1 MKRFRKKIHK
11 ISIFIFIIGF
21 VAWGYW
27 FIDPEIKFI
36 MWLSNLVNISNNW
49 CEKPE
54 LNDNISCG
62 EESLF
67 TQKEYSYFQ
76 SGKFKKAVN
85 SFTQERNKNR
95 NNPEILIYLNNAKL
109 MQERRK
115 SYTIAVPVPINREGR
130 DIAESSLRGAAQIQE
145 EFNKDTKNSGLKIV
159 IVNDENNP
167 QTVYK
172 LTQRLLA
179 KNDLVAVVGHY
190 SSEVHQAALPVYQN
204 QQIVVITG
212 GVSAMRETIL
222 DSKTYPKNFFFRT
235 VPDVQIQIRT
245 LIKQLKSF
253 QLANGAK
260 VAIFYT
266 PNSIYSKSAFTE
278 LNKQLGAENIIDRDI
293 SSSNL
298 YAESI
303 LNEVKQQG
311 AKALIFIPDGRVNN
325 SSSFDNTISLID
337 ANADKLPMLGFR
349 TLYSRK
355 IFDRRNFVKNLFL
368 VVPWHYLKSEN
379 KQFIQKAKD
388 IWQTDNID
396 SITALSYDA
405 TLVLTKALENL
416 SISDSLKK
424 QRLDIQEQ
432 LKTLQVQEGAS
443 GTISFDQNGDRKK
456 DTSQIVH
463 VVPTICNIYRARFVP
478 INYDLGTL
486 TCLSNKTGL

>member
-11 ISIFIFIIGF
+11 MSMFIFIIGF
-21 VAWGYW
+21 VAWGCW

-36 MWLSNLVNISNNW
+36 KWLSTLVNISNNW

-67 TQKEYSYFQ
+67 TQHKYSYFQ
-76 SGKFKKAVN
+76 SGKFQKAVN
-85 SFTQERNKNR
+85 SFTRERNKNR

-109 MQERRK
+109 MQKRRK
-115 SYTIAVPVPINREGR
+115 SYTIAVAVPINREGR
-130 DIAESSLRGAAQIQE
+130 DIAEASLRGVAQVQE
-145 EFNKDTKNSGLKIV
+145 EFNKNPNNLGLKIV
-159 IVNDENNP
+159 IFNDENNP

-204 QQIVVITG
+204 QQIVVISG
-212 GVSAMRETIL
+212 GVSAMREAIL
-222 DSKTYPKNFFFRT
+222 DPKKDPNNFFFRT
-235 VPDVQIQIRT
+235 VPDVHIQIRF
-245 LIKQLKSF
+245 LIKQLQSF

-266 PNSIYSKSAFTE
+266 PNSTYSQSAFTE
-278 LNKQLGAENIIDRDI
+278 FNKQLGAEKIIDRDI
-293 SSSNL
+293 SSSNF

-311 AKALIFIPDGRVNN
+311 AKALIFIPDGRINN

-355 IFDRRNFVKNLFL
+355 IFDKKNFVKNLFL
-368 VVPWHYLKSEN
+368 VVPWHYLKSE
-379 KQFIQKAKD
+379 KKFIKSVND
-388 IWQTDNID
+388 IWKTDQID

-443 GTISFDQNGDRKK
+443 GIISFDQNGDRKE

-478 INYDLGTL
+478 INYDLKTL
-486 TCLSNKTGL
+486 NCLSNKTGL